1 MIRKTMT
8 VLLAIS
14 VIVLS
19 ISAAFAADG
28 GVFGEVAAREGE
40 YADKR
45 LSVLDEI
52 AEKPAASQTLEDGIA
67 VEVNQAYYEGS
78 RIFVSYKVGSNAD
91 LIQLNEGAP
100 EETQWTHE
108 VENWITGEAP
118 AIDQA
123 DYMKEHDWLNGQ
135 GQRWLEG
142 PYDVIEGI
150 LLEDGTET
158 RTVGG
163 MEIKQKDGS
172 LIGWLEAVIPEE
184 KATDS
189 QSFALSVSCNHAVKF
204 QDNANYKE
212 NWQETEKASI
222 PFTAARN
229 KDAVTLQGTLETD
242 TWKAKA
248 AATAGQADMQVII
261 RLTSDEQSKARN
273 DLETG
278 SGEVST
284 DLIIYWDLYK
294 NHQPMNDVY
303 GENRVFMDGDDIV
316 YEITFP
322 RMDNV
327 SALSLVPMYARTGA
341 HTDEAIVIETS
352 GQ

>member
-1 MIRKTMT
+1 
-8 VLLAIS
+8 
-14 VIVLS
+14 
-19 ISAAFAADG
+19 
-28 GVFGEVAAREGE
+28 
-40 YADKR
+40 
-45 LSVLDEI
+45 
-52 AEKPAASQTLEDGIA
+52 
-67 VEVNQAYYEGS
+67 
-78 RIFVSYKVGSNAD
+78 
-91 LIQLNEGAP
+91 
-100 EETQWTHE
+100 
-108 VENWITGEAP
+108 
-118 AIDQA
+118 
-123 DYMKEHDWLNGQ
+123 MKEHDWLNGQ

-184 KATDS
+184 KAMDS

-212 NWQETEKASI
+212 NWQETEKTSI

-303 GENRVFMDGDDIV
+303 GENRVFMDGDEIV

>member
-8 VLLAIS
+8 VLLAIF

-28 GVFGEVAAREGE
+28 GVFGEVAAQEGE

-45 LSVLDEI
+45 LSVLDQI
-52 AEKPAASQTLEDGIA
+52 AEKPAASQTLEDGISM
-67 VEVNQAYYEGS
+67 EINQAYYEGS
-78 RIFVSYKVGSNAD
+78 RIFVSYTMGSNAD
-91 LIQLNEGAP
+91 LIQLHEGAP
-100 EETQWTHE
+100 EETKWTHE

-150 LLEDGTET
+150 VLEDGTET

-184 KATDS
+184 KATDA

-212 NWQETEKASI
+212 NWQETKKATV
-222 PFTAARN
+222 PFTATRS
-229 KDAVTLQGTLETD
+229 KDVTTLRGSKQANS
-242 TWKAKA
+242 WQAKA
-248 AATAGQADMQVII
+248 AATAGKADMQVTI
-261 RLTSDEQSKARN
+261 RLASDEQVKARN

-284 DLIIYWDLYK
+284 DLIIYWDLYR
-294 NHQPMNDVY
+294 NGQLINDVY
-303 GENRVFMDGDDIV
+303 GENRVFMNGNEVV
-316 YEITFP
+316 YEIGFP
-322 RMDNV
+322 YMDNV
-327 SALSLVPMYARTGA
+327 SSLSLVPVYARTGA

>member
-1 MIRKTMT
+1 MFRKTMT
-8 VLLAIS
+8 VLLAIF

-28 GVFGEVAAREGE
+28 GVFGEVAAQEGE

-45 LSVLDEI
+45 LTVLDQI
-52 AEKPAASQTLEDGIA
+52 AEKPAASQTLEDGISM
-67 VEVNQAYYEGS
+67 EINQAYYEGS
-78 RIFVSYKVGSNAD
+78 RIFVSYTMGSNAD
-91 LIQLNEGAP
+91 LIQLHEGAP
-100 EETQWTHE
+100 EETKWTHE
-108 VENWITGEAP
+108 VENWITGEVP

-150 LLEDGTET
+150 VLEDGTET

-204 QDNANYKE
+204 
-212 NWQETEKASI
+212 
-222 PFTAARN
+222 
-229 KDAVTLQGTLETD
+229 
-242 TWKAKA
+242 
-248 AATAGQADMQVII
+248 
-261 RLTSDEQSKARN
+261 
-273 DLETG
+273 
-278 SGEVST
+278 
-284 DLIIYWDLYK
+284 
-294 NHQPMNDVY
+294 
-303 GENRVFMDGDDIV
+303 
-316 YEITFP
+316 
-322 RMDNV
+322 
-327 SALSLVPMYARTGA
+327 
-341 HTDEAIVIETS
+341 
-352 GQ
+352 

>member
-28 GVFGEVAAREGE
+28 GVFGEVAAQEGE
-40 YADKR
+40 YADRR
-45 LSVLDEI
+45 LTVLDQI
-52 AEKPAASQTLEDGIA
+52 AEKPAASQTLEDGISM
-67 VEVNQAYYEGS
+67 EINQAYYEGS
-78 RIFVSYKVGSNAD
+78 RIFVSYTMGSNAD
-91 LIQLNEGAP
+91 LIQLHEGAP
-100 EETQWTHE
+100 EETKWTHE

-150 LLEDGTET
+150 VLEDGTET

-184 KATDS
+184 KGADS
-189 QSFALSVSCNHAVKF
+189 QSFAITISCNHAIKF

-212 NWQETEKASI
+212 NWQETKKISI
-222 PFTAARN
+222 PFTAAKN
-229 KDAVTLQGTLETD
+229 KDAVTLQGTLEINS
-242 TWKAKA
+242 WKAKA
-248 AATAGQADMQVII
+248 TAVAGQVDMQVTI
-261 RLTSDEQSKARN
+261 RLSSDEQVKARN

-284 DLIIYWDLYK
+284 DLIIYWDLYR
-294 NHQPMNDVY
+294 NGQLINDVY
-303 GENRVFMDGDDIV
+303 GENRVFMNGNEVV
-316 YEITFP
+316 YEIGFP
-322 RMDNV
+322 YMDNV
-327 SALSLVPMYARTGA
+327 NSLSLVPMYARTGA

>member
-45 LSVLDEI
+45 LSVLDGI

-67 VEVNQAYYEGS
+67 VEVNQAYYEGT

-123 DYMKEHDWLNGQ
+123 DYMKEHDWLDGK

-142 PYDVIEGI
+142 PYDVIDGI
-150 LLEDGTET
+150 TLEDGTET

-189 QSFALSVSCNHAVKF
+189 QSFALSVSCNHA
-204 QDNANYKE
+204 
-212 NWQETEKASI
+212 SI
-222 PFTAARN
+222 
-229 KDAVTLQGTLETD
+229 
-242 TWKAKA
+242 
-248 AATAGQADMQVII
+248 
-261 RLTSDEQSKARN
+261 
-273 DLETG
+273 
-278 SGEVST
+278 
-284 DLIIYWDLYK
+284 
-294 NHQPMNDVY
+294 
-303 GENRVFMDGDDIV
+303 
-316 YEITFP
+316 
-322 RMDNV
+322 
-327 SALSLVPMYARTGA
+327 
-341 HTDEAIVIETS
+341 
-352 GQ
+352 

>member
-1 MIRKTMT
+1 MFRKTMT

-19 ISAAFAADG
+19 ISAAFAAG
-28 GVFGEVAAREGE
+28 SGVFGEVAAQEGE

-45 LSVLDEI
+45 LSVLDQI
-52 AEKPAASQTLEDGIA
+52 AEKPAASQTLEDGIT

-78 RIFVSYKVGSNAD
+78 RIFVSYTMGSNAD
-91 LIQLNEGAP
+91 LIQLHEGAP
-100 EETQWTHE
+100 EETKWTHE

-150 LLEDGTET
+150 VLEDGTET

-212 NWQETEKASI
+212 NWQETKKASI
-222 PFTAARN
+222 PFTAAKN
-229 KDAVTLQGTLETD
+229 KDAVTLQGTLEINS
-242 TWKAKA
+242 WKAKA
-248 AATAGQADMQVII
+248 TAVAGQADMQVTI
-261 RLTSDEQSKARN
+261 RLSSDEQVKARN

-284 DLIIYWDLYK
+284 DLIIYWDLYR
-294 NHQPMNDVY
+294 NGQLINDVY
-303 GENRVFMDGDDIV
+303 GENRVFMNGNEVV
-316 YEITFP
+316 YEIGFP
-322 RMDNV
+322 YMDNV
-327 SALSLVPMYARTGA
+327 SSLSLVPMYARTGA

>member
-19 ISAAFAADG
+19 ISAAFAAG
-28 GVFGEVAAREGE
+28 SGVFGEVAAQEGE

-45 LSVLDEI
+45 LSVLDQI
-52 AEKPAASQTLEDGIA
+52 AEKPAASQTLEDGIT

-78 RIFVSYKVGSNAD
+78 RIFASYKVGSNAD

-100 EETQWTHE
+100 KETKWTHE

-142 PYDVIEGI
+142 PYDVVEGI

-212 NWQETEKASI
+212 NWQETKKTSI
-222 PFTAARN
+222 PFTAAKN
-229 KDAVTLQGTLETD
+229 KDAVTLQGTLEINS
-242 TWKAKA
+242 WKAKA
-248 AATAGQADMQVII
+248 TAVAGQADMQVTI
-261 RLTSDEQSKARN
+261 RMTSDEQVKARN

-278 SGEVST
+278 NGEVST
-284 DLIIYWDLYK
+284 DLILYWDLYK
-294 NHQPMNDVY
+294 NNLPMNDVS
-303 GENRVFMDGDDIV
+303 GENRVFMDDKEVI
-316 YEITFP
+316 YEIGFP
-322 RMDNV
+322 RMDNI
-327 SALSLVPMYARTGA
+327 SSLSLVPMYARTGA
-341 HTDEAIVIETS
+341 HTDEAIIIETS

>member
-1 MIRKTMT
+1 MFRKTMT

-28 GVFGEVAAREGE
+28 GVFGEVAAQEGE
-40 YADKR
+40 YADRR
-45 LSVLDEI
+45 LTVLDQI
-52 AEKPAASQTLEDGIA
+52 AEKPAASQTLEDGIT

-78 RIFVSYKVGSNAD
+78 RIFASYKVGSNAD

-100 EETQWTHE
+100 KETKWTHE

-150 LLEDGTET
+150 VLEDGTET

-212 NWQETEKASI
+212 NWQETKKVNI
-222 PFTAARN
+222 PFTAAKN
-229 KDAVTLQGTLETD
+229 KDAVTLQGTLEINS
-242 TWKAKA
+242 WKAKA
-248 AATAGQADMQVII
+248 TAVAGQVDMQVTI
-261 RLTSDEQSKARN
+261 RLSSDEQVKARN

-284 DLIIYWDLYK
+284 DLIIYWDLYR
-294 NHQPMNDVY
+294 NGQLINDVY
-303 GENRVFMDGDDIV
+303 GENRVFMNGNEVV
-316 YEITFP
+316 YEIGFP
-322 RMDNV
+322 YMDNV
-327 SALSLVPMYARTGA
+327 SSLSLVPMYARTGA

>member
-45 LSVLDEI
+45 LSVLDGI
-52 AEKPAASQTLEDGIA
+52 AEKSAASQTLEDGIA

-100 EETQWTHE
+100 KETQWTHE

-150 LLEDGTET
+150 ILEDGTET

-184 KATDS
+184 KATDA

-212 NWQETEKASI
+212 NWQETKKATV
-222 PFTAARN
+222 PFTATRS
-229 KDAVTLQGTLETD
+229 KDVTTLRGSKQANS
-242 TWKAKA
+242 WQAKA
-248 AATAGQADMQVII
+248 AATAGKADMQVTI
-261 RLTSDEQSKARN
+261 RLASDEQVKARN

-284 DLIIYWDLYK
+284 DLIIYWDLYR
-294 NHQPMNDVY
+294 NGQLINDVY
-303 GENRVFMDGDDIV
+303 GENRVFMNGNEVV
-316 YEITFP
+316 YEIGFP
-322 RMDNV
+322 YMDNV
-327 SALSLVPMYARTGA
+327 SSLSLVPVYARTGA